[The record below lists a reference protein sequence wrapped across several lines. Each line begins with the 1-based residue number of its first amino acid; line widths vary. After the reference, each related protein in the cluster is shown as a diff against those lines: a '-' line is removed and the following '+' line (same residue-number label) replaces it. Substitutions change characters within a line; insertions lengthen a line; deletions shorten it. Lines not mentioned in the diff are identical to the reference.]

1 MSTRW
6 MLVSEAW
13 SLNEIARRVGDVLT
27 ALTLLKFAKIKGLT
41 VDEDEEKLRKRIL
54 AVKPVLQ
61 NLLREIESTIKS
73 GYGPP
78 PLIRALQEEYGYA
91 DLKKVR
97 EKLRNAINALERM
110 DRGDYREEDFEEL
123 ERLLEC
129 IAYEASSRSREL
141 IAKAGRY

>member
-1 MSTRW
+1 M
-6 MLVSEAW
+6 
-13 SLNEIARRVGDVLT
+13 NEIARRVGDVLT

>member
-1 MSTRW
+1 